1 MTRRTLLKTPLAAAA
16 PLASPALV
24 PYGAIP
30 SPRQLRWQQWEL
42 AAFLHFTVN
51 TFTDREWG
59 LGDEDP
65 AIFNPTAFDADA
77 IIGGLQAGGFQ
88 AVILTCKHHD
98 GFCLW
103 PSRTTE
109 HCVRNS
115 PWRGGKGDVV
125 REISEAA
132 RRRGLE
138 FGIYVSPW
146 DRNNPQ
152 YGRPEYIGIYRQQLT
167 ELLSGYGPIFEV
179 WHDGANGGDGY
190 YGGAREKRLI
200 DKQTYYQWP
209 GTWELVR
216 RLQPD
221 AVIFSDA
228 GPDIRWVGNEKGIA
242 GDPCW
247 ATFDPAGTHGG
258 PGVPG
263 DTKSEEAATGHRHGS
278 RWMPAEC
285 DVSIRPGWFWHERE
299 NTLAKNPDELLDLY
313 FKSVGRGAHL
323 LLNVPPDR
331 RGLLHEN
338 DLASLAAFGQRLRGM
353 LRENVAAQTITTSG
367 EVTLELQRPTPI
379 QLIRLRE
386 RIALGQRVDSFALDA
401 WQDNGWQTFFKGSS
415 IGPCR
420 LVPLTSSLATGK
432 IRLRIT
438 AAQAP
443 AVIEE
448 FSAFA
453 GVPALPVSIVRENIE
468 WLDVWLPDSN
478 QHSLPRILLIGD
490 SITRSYT
497 KQVEANLKGKAYVA
511 RLATSKSLG
520 DPALLDE
527 VALVLKEQS
536 FDVIHFNNGMH
547 GDGYTE
553 AQYGAAL
560 PGLLE
565 IFRRLAPRAR
575 LMWASTTDVRV
586 KGDLARMSPKTD
598 RILERNRIAAA
609 LMTRRNIPIDDL
621 FSAIKDHGEYHVE
634 DGVHFN
640 PRGVDVLA
648 AQVGREIE
656 RLLPNQTEPRP

>member
-16 PLASPALV
+16 PLSSPAPA
-24 PYGAIP
+24 PYGALP
-30 SPRQLRWQQWEL
+30 SARQLRWHSWEL
-42 AAFLHFTVN
+42 SAFLHFTVN

-65 AIFNPTAFDADA
+65 AIFNPTAFDANA
-77 IIGGLQAGGFQ
+77 IIDGLRAGGFQ

-103 PSRTTE
+103 PTQTTE
-109 HCVRNS
+109 HSNRNS
-115 PWRGGKGDVV
+115 PWRGGRGDVV

-132 RRRGLE
+132 RRRGLQ

-146 DRNNPQ
+146 DRNNPH
-152 YGRPEYIGIYRQQLT
+152 YGQPEYVRIYREQLT
-167 ELLSGYGPIFEV
+167 ELLTGYGAIFEV

-190 YGGAREKRLI
+190 YGGAREKRII
-200 DKQTYYQWP
+200 DKQSYYQWP
-209 GTWELVR
+209 ATWELVR
-216 RLQPD
+216 SLQPN

-228 GPDIRWVGNEKGIA
+228 GPDVRWVGNEKGVA

-263 DTKSEEAATGHRHGS
+263 DTKSDEAATGHRHGS

-299 NTLAKNPDELLDLY
+299 NALVKSPDELLDLY

-338 DLASLAAFGQRLRGM
+338 DLASLAAFGQRLRG
-353 LRENVAAQTITTSG
+353 LFRENVAASNTITTD
-367 EVTLELQRPTPI
+367 VITLEFKQPTPI

-386 RIALGQRVDSFALDA
+386 RISLGQRVDSFALDH
-401 WQDNGWQTFFKGSS
+401 WQNSAWQTFFEGTS

-420 LVPLTSSLATGK
+420 LVLLTTSLVTDRM
-432 IRLRIT
+432 RLRIT
-438 AAQAP
+438 AAAAP

-448 FSAFA
+448 FSVFA
-453 GVPALPVSIVRENIE
+453 GVPALPVSVVRENIE
-468 WLDVWLPDSN
+468 WLDVWLPDTN
-478 QHSLPRILLIGD
+478 RHNLPRVLLIGD
-490 SITRSYT
+490 SITRAYT
-497 KQVEANLKGKAYVA
+497 KQVEANLRDKAYVA

-520 DPALLDE
+520 DPALLDQ
-527 VALVLKEQS
+527 VALILKEQS

-553 AQYGAAL
+553 EQYGAAL

-565 IFRRLAPRAR
+565 VLRRLAPRAK

-586 KGDLARMSPKTD
+586 KNNIAEIDSKTD
-598 RILERNRIAAA
+598 RIIQRNQIAAA
-609 LMTRRNIPIDDL
+609 IMTRRNIPIDDL
-621 FSAIKDHGEYHVE
+621 FSAVKEHGEYHAE

-640 PRGVDVLA
+640 PQGVDVLA
-648 AQVGREIE
+648 AQVSREIE
-656 RLLPNQTEPRP
+656 RLLP